1 MHVAASYY
9 HHHRIYASL
18 FTIAK
23 FKTTTM
29 ASSSNSISRNSG
41 EFTTIKER
49 ISFEKDI
56 KKSKFIAIAGS
67 VSDDKSAMSFLSQVT
82 FNHFPQFQFFI
93 TIS

>member
-1 MHVAASYY
+1 MHVAASY

-29 ASSSNSISRNSG
+29 ASSSSRNSG

-67 VSDDKSAMSFLSQVT
+67 ISDDKSAMSFLSQVT
-82 FNHFPQFQFFI
+82 LNHFPQFQFFI